1 MANEFRVK
9 NGIISSSI
17 ATDSGDFTVDSAGDI
32 VFDADGADILL
43 KDGGTEFGRFKRDSS
58 NFVIK
63 SATNDKDIIF
73 KGVDNNSTITALTL
87 DMSAAGAATFNDMIT
102 AVGTSVFTNLDIS
115 GNVDI
120 DGTLETDALTVGG
133 ATALIAGAQTAV
145 TTDFN
150 TGRKV
155 GRDADNLIDFST
167 DNVITLRTSATDSF
181 KIYNNHVLLHEDSS
195 PKFELF
201 TWENAETTD
210 GTRVS
215 MKGFHNSNG
224 TNGMILKSEITV
236 NTASHSGQ
244 ASEYWTSNGPI
255 HFQGHDDTYGFWG
268 PISAPSSGQMGA
280 LLIAKTTYHDEY
292 TESGGVSPR
301 SQLEVRSPAGAPGTL
316 TLSTEEATVVDGDK
330 LGRIDF
336 MAPKE
341 TGTDAIA
348 IAASVWAEADDTF
361 AADNNATDLV
371 FATGASEAATEKF
384 RITHEGHLVPSSD
397 DASDLGTSALQF
409 KDGYFDG
416 TLEADAITIA
426 GTAIGSIYGAV
437 AGSSSIVTVGT
448 IGTGT
453 WQGTA
458 IASAY
463 LDADTAHLSGA
474 QTFTGAKSFDEN
486 ATLAGFVLDG
496 NTITGV
502 DDSGEFTDDDAH
514 IMTSAGINDK
524 FGVIAGSSS
533 IVTVGTIGTGTW
545 QGTAIASAYLDADTA
560 HLSGAQTFTGAKSFD
575 ENATL
580 AGFVLDGNTIT
591 GVDDS
596 GEFTDDD
603 AHIMTSAGINDKFGV
618 IAGSSSITTV
628 GTIGTGTWQGTAIA
642 SAYLD
647 SDTAHLSGAQTF
659 SGNKTFSGSITI
671 GGHAFDDID
680 IGSEFVDTD
689 DHIMSSGAIKEKIEA
704 YGYTTNT
711 GDITGVDLTV
721 TSPITIASETN
732 TGSGSYSATLGLDD
746 PANLSELNESTDATD
761 DKILLWDES
770 AGSWKYMT
778 LDNLQDSIDTT
789 GGGGGSGI
797 SDIVEDTSPQ
807 LGGDLDTNSQNIII
821 DDAHGIY
828 DENSNEQML
837 FQTVANATAY
847 FQIWNGISD
856 STTGTLFGTDAVT
869 HDTAGGGRLTGPGI
883 EATGSATDVGF
894 TMRTKGLGHFVMMN
908 DDTTTASAPV
918 LTLLRY
924 HTSESDDD
932 VLGLI
937 KFMGPD
943 SSMDNPGLE
952 DHRDYAKIECNL
964 VDSNTSS
971 ADGNLMFSALV
982 ANSHTDMMRVGVH
995 EDDDNAVGVALFR
1008 GQMIDHGSN
1017 HTLTYADEAGCY
1029 VRATAA
1035 ITLTLPAS
1043 PSKGEQYVIIS
1054 DHAGTTTISA
1064 NGSDTM
1070 NGSTSNQT
1078 ITTRYEAKTFIA
1090 VSASAWIVVG

>member
-533 IVTVGTIGTGTW
+533 I
-545 QGTAIASAYLDADTA
+545 
-560 HLSGAQTFTGAKSFD
+560 
-575 ENATL
+575 
-580 AGFVLDGNTIT
+580 
-591 GVDDS
+591 
-596 GEFTDDD
+596 
-603 AHIMTSAGINDKFGV
+603 
-618 IAGSSSITTV
+618 TTV

-869 HDTAGGGRLTGPGI
+869 HDTAGGGRMTGPGI
-883 EATGSATDVGF
+883 EAT
-894 TMRTKGLGHFVMMN
+894 
-908 DDTTTASAPV
+908 
-918 LTLLRY
+918 
-924 HTSESDDD
+924 
-932 VLGLI
+932 
-937 KFMGPD
+937 
-943 SSMDNPGLE
+943 
-952 DHRDYAKIECNL
+952 
-964 VDSNTSS
+964 
-971 ADGNLMFSALV
+971 
-982 ANSHTDMMRVGVH
+982 
-995 EDDDNAVGVALFR
+995 
-1008 GQMIDHGSN
+1008 
-1017 HTLTYADEAGCY
+1017 
-1029 VRATAA
+1029 
-1035 ITLTLPAS
+1035 
-1043 PSKGEQYVIIS
+1043 
-1054 DHAGTTTISA
+1054 
-1064 NGSDTM
+1064 
-1070 NGSTSNQT
+1070 
-1078 ITTRYEAKTFIA
+1078 
-1090 VSASAWIVVG
+1090 

>member
-437 AGSSSIVTVGT
+437 
-448 IGTGT
+448 
-453 WQGTA
+453 
-458 IASAY
+458 
-463 LDADTAHLSGA
+463 
-474 QTFTGAKSFDEN
+474 
-486 ATLAGFVLDG
+486 
-496 NTITGV
+496 
-502 DDSGEFTDDDAH
+502 
-514 IMTSAGINDK
+514 
-524 FGVIAGSSS
+524 AGSSS